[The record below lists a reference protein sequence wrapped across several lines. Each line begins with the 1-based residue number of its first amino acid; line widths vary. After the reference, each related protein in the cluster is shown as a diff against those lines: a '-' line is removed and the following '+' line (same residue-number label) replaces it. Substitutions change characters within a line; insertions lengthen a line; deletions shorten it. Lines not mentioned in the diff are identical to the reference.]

1 MFFLPESMM
10 SVVLIPIIKDKK
22 AKISSVDNYRPVA
35 IASVVSKVVERIFFD
50 RLSEYLDTMGNQFGF
65 KPKLG
70 TDMCIYSLKEI
81 IGSYS
86 QLNGCVFS
94 CFLDA
99 YKAFDRVKH
108 SMLFTKLLRRGAPGY
123 IVRLLMFWYA
133 HQTMCVRWGG
143 SVSSK
148 FTVSNGVRQGGI
160 LSPFLFNVYM
170 DDLSVNLK
178 KCPTGYIAGGTVVNH
193 LMYAD
198 DIVLLSPSATGLSLL
213 LHVCGKYG
221 LDHDIRFNSKKS
233 AVIIFRNSSVK
244 DFSFHSFEMNGES
257 IKEVPFVKYL
267 GHVISADMKDDLDIM
282 RQCRQLYAQGNAL
295 ARRFHMCS
303 DNVKVTLFRSYCS
316 SLYTSQLW

>member
-1 MFFLPESMM
+1 
-10 SVVLIPIIKDKK
+10 
-22 AKISSVDNYRPVA
+22 
-35 IASVVSKVVERIFFD
+35 
-50 RLSEYLDTMGNQFGF
+50 
-65 KPKLG
+65 
-70 TDMCIYSLKEI
+70 
-81 IGSYS
+81 
-86 QLNGCVFS
+86 
-94 CFLDA
+94 
-99 YKAFDRVKH
+99 
-108 SMLFTKLLRRGAPGY
+108 MLFTKLLRRGASGY

-148 FTVSNGVRQGGI
+148 FAVSNGVRQGGI

-178 KCPTGYIAGGTVVNH
+178 KCPTWSIAGGTVVNH

-198 DIVLLSPSATGLSLL
+198 DIVLLSPSATGLCLL

-244 DFSFHSFEMNGES
+244 DYSFPSFEMNGES

-295 ARRFHMCS
+295 ARRFHM
-303 DNVKVTLFRSYCS
+303 
-316 SLYTSQLW
+316 